1 MPSTRE
7 IRRRIRSVRNTS
19 QITKAMEMVSAVKM
33 RKAQEAVGAS
43 RPYSEK
49 MAELVAGLA
58 RMTAASD
65 EIDPLLVQRPVNR
78 IGLIVIT
85 GDRGLCGALN
95 TNIIR
100 RAARFILDQNVPVQ
114 TMAIGRKGRD
124 WLLRHSGEL
133 IAEVSGLPERP
144 SLIQVSPITTL
155 AIDGYRDGRFD
166 RVDVVY
172 SRFVSTT
179 RQEPTI
185 QQILPVV
192 PPEQD
197 THRVLDY
204 IFEPDPSTV
213 LSRLLPRYV
222 EVEVYQAVLETAASE
237 HSARMLAMHNATQNA
252 REVVRELTLT
262 YNKARQAGITKEILE
277 IAAGA
282 EALKAS

>member
-7 IRRRIRSVRNTS
+7 IRRRIRSVKNTS

-33 RKAQEAVGAS
+33 RKAQEAVSAS
-43 RPYSEK
+43 RPYAEK
-49 MAELVAGLA
+49 MTELVSGLV
-58 RMTAASD
+58 RMAAPG
-65 EIDPLLVQRPVNR
+65 EELDPLLVQRPVQR
-78 IGLIVIT
+78 ACVIVISS
-85 GDRGLCGALN
+85 DRGLCGALN

-100 RAARFILDQNVPVQ
+100 QAARYIVDQPVPVQ
-114 TMAIGRKGRD
+114 TMAIGKKGRD
-124 WLLRHSGEL
+124 WLLRHGSEL

-144 SLIQVSPITTL
+144 SLLEVSPITTL
-155 AIDGYRDGRFD
+155 AIDGYRDARFD
-166 RVDVVY
+166 RVDVIY

-179 RQEPTI
+179 RQEPTLR
-185 QQILPVV
+185 QILPVV
-192 PPEQD
+192 PPEQE
-197 THRVLDY
+197 RAAVLDY
-204 IFEPDPSTV
+204 IFEPDPATV

-222 EVEVYQAVLETAASE
+222 EVELYQAVLETSASE

-252 REVVRELTLT
+252 REVVQELTLS

>member
-33 RKAQEAVGAS
+33 RKAQEAVSAS

-49 MAELVAGLA
+49 MADLVAGLA
-58 RMTAASD
+58 RMTARSD
-65 EIDPLLVQRPVNR
+65 EVDPLLVQRPVNR

-100 RAARFILDQNVPVQ
+100 RAARFILDQSVPVQ
-114 TMAIGRKGRD
+114 VMAIGRKGRD
-124 WLLRHSGEL
+124 WLLRHGSEL

-192 PPEQD
+192 PQAQE
-197 THRVLDY
+197 THHVLDY
-204 IFEPDPSTV
+204 IFEPDPATV

-282 EALKAS
+282 EALRAS